1 VKEEILRKHDSRPGD
16 ERTRRDFLASGIAG
30 TLGSTLLAKRSGQ
43 GTRGGEK
50 ASGGRLYGLMAD
62 AARVPEDPSYYRRA
76 IDFCREWN
84 MNAYLISL
92 ADDQGCALRFKSH
105 PELITHEDALTP
117 EQARDLARYAQQRG
131 VELIPEIESFGH
143 TRYVTGVSQYAGL
156 ADRMPGGEAGF
167 SAVTPVSPQTLKL
180 MSDLY
185 REVAEI
191 FPSRYLHGGCDE
203 VNWGGSELS
212 RQALR
217 TRSRD
222 EIWAGYLNS
231 LDDVARGLG
240 KEFIV
245 WGDHVLHERPGVLA
259 RLNKDVIVMDWQ
271 YYVTDPEPL
280 AQAARTV
287 IDAGLRVIGAP
298 AIVSCRWG
306 PRPGANA
313 LRNIDA
319 FADAYRAI
327 DSPRALGVIVTNWI
341 PSRYIQGSLWDSY
354 AYAAVALTEG
364 SPVARSSAF
373 RRFVHDFYRAE
384 WNDNW
389 SDLFATYYEITPN
402 RASCSPAA
410 MGPVLPVPWGSEEEL
425 TAAGRSGMRDS
436 PPFREL
442 LSRLVFSE
450 PLVRDHF
457 DDFLAFRLSVE
468 YLEHVFWRI
477 TVLVEEAADPQRSAE
492 SAAALIRT
500 IAERDQ
506 RLLEKLDAS
515 WNEGRASNAAGKRR
529 PVFDLDPGDQ
539 LLYTFHRAATFSQQ
553 LAGDPER
560 FHRALAASNQR
571 VRELW
576 TTTASVDDET
586 GATRA
591 PAGQRDSL
599 GATTAR

>member
-1 VKEEILRKHDSRPGD
+1 LRRHDAHPGD

-30 TLGSTLLAKRSGQ
+30 TVGSTLLATRIAEGGGLVGGVSPSGPLSSEDP
-43 GTRGGEK
+43 GEGARGGEK
-50 ASGGRLYGLMAD
+50 RPAGRLYGLMAD
-62 AARVPEDPSYYRRA
+62 AARAPEDPSYYRRA

-92 ADDQGCALRFKSH
+92 ADDQGCALRFRSH
-105 PELITHEDALTP
+105 PELITHKDALTP

-143 TRYVTGVSQYAGL
+143 TRYVTGTPQYASL
-156 ADRMPGGEAGF
+156 ADRMPGGDASF

-203 VNWGGSELS
+203 VNWGGSALS
-212 RQALR
+212 REALE

-222 EIWAGYLNS
+222 EIWAEYLNS
-231 LDDVARGLG
+231 LDGVARGLG
-240 KEFIV
+240 KELIV
-245 WGDHVLHERPGVLA
+245 WGDHVLHKRPGVLA

-271 YYVTDPEPL
+271 YYVTDPKPL
-280 AQAARTV
+280 AQAAQTV

-298 AIVSCRWG
+298 ALISCRWG

-313 LRNIDA
+313 LRNLDA
-319 FADAYRAI
+319 FADAYGTL

-364 SPVARSSAF
+364 SAAARSSAF
-373 RRFVHDFYRAE
+373 PRFVDRFYRAK
-384 WNDNW
+384 WNENW
-389 SDLFATYYEITPN
+389 ADLFATCYEITPN
-402 RASCSPAA
+402 RRSCSPAT
-410 MGPVLPVPWGSEEEL
+410 MGPVLPVPWRSEDEL
-425 TAAGRSGMRDS
+425 SAAVRSGMLDS
-436 PPFREL
+436 PPFRDL

-477 TVLVEEAADPQRSAE
+477 TVLVEEAANPGRSPE

-506 RLLEKLDAS
+506 RLLERLDAS
-515 WNEGRASNAAGKRR
+515 WDRGRASNAAARLG
-529 PVFDLDPGDQ
+529 PVFDLGPGDQ
-539 LLYTFHRAATFSQQ
+539 LLYTFHQAATFSEQ

-560 FHRALAASNQR
+560 FFRAFAASSPSA
-571 VRELW
+571 
-576 TTTASVDDET
+576 ASS
-586 GATRA
+586 R
-591 PAGQRDSL
+591 
-599 GATTAR
+599 